1 MEASWWLLGIVFVVG
16 FVLGRVSRGGGD
28 RYVGQA
34 PGAQASR
41 VQPASDAEIDALV
54 AGGQTIEAIK
64 AYRER
69 YGVGLKEA
77 KDAIDALRARRG

>member
-16 FVLGRVSRGGGD
+16 FVLGRVSRAGGG

-34 PGAQASR
+34 PGAPASR
-41 VQPASDAEIDALV
+41 VQPVSDAEIDALV
-54 AGGQTIEAIK
+54 AADQTIEAIK

-69 YGVGLKEA
+69 HGVGLKEA
-77 KDAIDALRARRG
+77 KDAIDALRARRS